1 MEGLT
6 ERTMIKVKVRAKRA
20 LFESSMSICQGAVFE
35 TSLERAKWLKKMKM
49 VGVIEK
55 ISDLPEIIK
64 LREQGLT
71 YQAIGERLDISKVAV
86 YKQLKRKGLTGKV
99 NLISQV
105 KDLQE
110 RVGKLEKTISILLY
124 RFRGRL

>member
-1 MEGLT
+1 
-6 ERTMIKVKVRAKRA
+6 MIKVKVRAKRT

-35 TSLERAKWLKKMKM
+35 TSLERAKWLKKMRM
-49 VGVIEK
+49 VEVIEK